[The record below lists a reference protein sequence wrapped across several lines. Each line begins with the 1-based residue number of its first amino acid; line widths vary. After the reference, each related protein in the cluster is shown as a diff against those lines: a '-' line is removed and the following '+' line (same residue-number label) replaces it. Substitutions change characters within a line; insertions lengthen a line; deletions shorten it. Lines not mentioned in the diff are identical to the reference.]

1 MLMSWR
7 PLLFASIFLV
17 AILAPMNSSLVGQA
31 EAEDTIVCCDS
42 ISQNLYLIGSD
53 SSGTLSPFAQ
63 DLGETTMT
71 KTIANAVASEETVGT
86 WSLPEVW
93 PGTVPAST
101 WSLSM
106 AYEVTDAAGAQI
118 NATASLQIGSQ
129 TYSAS
134 TPAGNSFLAQGTGT
148 LTFDIDVEATS
159 ISSSSNV
166 VLTLTAQ
173 TVVFSLPTGDA
184 KLEFQWGSEDADS
197 HIEGEMP
204 LLSLTLQDPEVEGSE
219 VYFSVVIDSYWG
231 TKILSNSDSLN
242 MRVNGNLLSGD
253 PIETSQGDGVRVTWT
268 WLDAAGGEET
278 VNAQVE
284 LVLQAGGATL
294 SGSVSFA
301 IETFDSDSGTGTYYP
316 PDEPLQTNGD
326 GSPIEV
332 VGTFEISP
340 DEGAIRLTRETSIT
354 LGGEMAFWMR
364 WGLDHIGDDV
374 NDLSPVLKSFQ
385 EGSVTEDERVSRSI
399 EPNEINEFERQMLT
413 GASTSSGLCSYYLS
427 VGLGLDSEELLG
439 SFRNFETISIDLDL
453 NGQQDVVNHPVTL
466 VFRTSE
472 FVDINQQMTLLRNFI
487 TVQPAPLWSDLTLSF
502 EGESSGF
509 SAYLGPK
516 VLESTEVKLSHSR
529 LPWGET
535 ISIEGSD
542 LDQDV
547 DFTFSFIPT
556 NAPLNAPIPLLAGVG
571 VALLVGLIVALR
583 MTRTRERKILMLELV
598 LVPMVAFI
606 HFFAYPPLFVGG
618 AVVFTI
624 LLWWISAAA
633 SPRSRPSIEALQQMN
648 TPNIPCPACS
658 TKNAVL
664 SEERPLRF
672 ACAGCGRVIKLVA

>member
-1 MLMSWR
+1 
-7 PLLFASIFLV
+7 
-17 AILAPMNSSLVGQA
+17 MNSSLVGQA

>member
-17 AILAPMNSSLVGQA
+17 AIIAPMNSSLVGQA

-71 KTIANAVASEETVGT
+71 KTIATAVTSEETVGT

-106 AYEVTDAAGAQI
+106 AYEVTDAAGAQV

-129 TYSAS
+129 TYSAT

-148 LTFDIDVEATS
+148 LTFDIDVEATT

-184 KLEFQWGSEDADS
+184 NLEFQWGSEDADS

-278 VNAQVE
+278 VDAQVE
-284 LVLQAGGATL
+284 LVLQVGGATL
-294 SGSVSFA
+294 SGSASFA

-556 NAPLNAPIPLLAGVG
+556 NAPLNAPVPLLAGVG

-633 SPRSRPSIEALQQMN
+633 SPRSRPSIEALEQMN

-672 ACAGCGRVIKLVA
+672 ACAGCDRVIKLVA

>member
-1 MLMSWR
+1 MSWR

-294 SGSVSFA
+294 SGSASFA

>member
-1 MLMSWR
+1 
-7 PLLFASIFLV
+7 
-17 AILAPMNSSLVGQA
+17 MNSSLVGQA

-294 SGSVSFA
+294 SGSASFA

>member
-63 DLGETTMT
+63 DLSETTMT

-106 AYEVTDAAGAQI
+106 AYEVTNAAGAQI

-129 TYSAS
+129 TYSAT

-148 LTFDIDVEATS
+148 LTFDIDVEATT

-242 MRVNGNLLSGD
+242 MRVN
-253 PIETSQGDGVRVTWT
+253 
-268 WLDAAGGEET
+268 
-278 VNAQVE
+278 
-284 LVLQAGGATL
+284 
-294 SGSVSFA
+294 
-301 IETFDSDSGTGTYYP
+301 
-316 PDEPLQTNGD
+316 
-326 GSPIEV
+326 
-332 VGTFEISP
+332 
-340 DEGAIRLTRETSIT
+340 
-354 LGGEMAFWMR
+354 
-364 WGLDHIGDDV
+364 
-374 NDLSPVLKSFQ
+374 
-385 EGSVTEDERVSRSI
+385 
-399 EPNEINEFERQMLT
+399 
-413 GASTSSGLCSYYLS
+413 
-427 VGLGLDSEELLG
+427 
-439 SFRNFETISIDLDL
+439 
-453 NGQQDVVNHPVTL
+453 
-466 VFRTSE
+466 
-472 FVDINQQMTLLRNFI
+472 
-487 TVQPAPLWSDLTLSF
+487 
-502 EGESSGF
+502 
-509 SAYLGPK
+509 
-516 VLESTEVKLSHSR
+516 
-529 LPWGET
+529 
-535 ISIEGSD
+535 
-542 LDQDV
+542 
-547 DFTFSFIPT
+547 
-556 NAPLNAPIPLLAGVG
+556 
-571 VALLVGLIVALR
+571 
-583 MTRTRERKILMLELV
+583 
-598 LVPMVAFI
+598 
-606 HFFAYPPLFVGG
+606 
-618 AVVFTI
+618 
-624 LLWWISAAA
+624 
-633 SPRSRPSIEALQQMN
+633 
-648 TPNIPCPACS
+648 
-658 TKNAVL
+658 
-664 SEERPLRF
+664 
-672 ACAGCGRVIKLVA
+672 

>member
-1 MLMSWR
+1 
-7 PLLFASIFLV
+7 
-17 AILAPMNSSLVGQA
+17 MNSSLVGQA

-294 SGSVSFA
+294 SGSASFA

-439 SFRNFETISIDLDL
+439 SFRNFETISIVLDL

-556 NAPLNAPIPLLAGVG
+556 NAPLNAPIPLLAGIG

>member
-294 SGSVSFA
+294 SGSASFA

-633 SPRSRPSIEALQQMN
+633 SPSSRPSIEALQQMN

>member
-1 MLMSWR
+1 
-7 PLLFASIFLV
+7 
-17 AILAPMNSSLVGQA
+17 MNSSLVGQA

-294 SGSVSFA
+294 SGSASFA

-556 NAPLNAPIPLLAGVG
+556 NAPLNAPIPLLAGIG

>member
-294 SGSVSFA
+294 SGSASFA

-364 WGLDHIGDDV
+364 WGLDHIGDNV

-439 SFRNFETISIDLDL
+439 SFRNFETISIGLDL

-556 NAPLNAPIPLLAGVG
+556 NAPLNAPIPLLAGIG

-633 SPRSRPSIEALQQMN
+633 SPSSRPSIEALQQMN